1 MLTAILSHP
10 IRFGVILVVLTVV
23 VYFVAGP
30 GSLALRTALLVPHI
44 LPSAPVRPLGWFTP
58 TPVVETV
65 QINWSTG
72 SAMADLYR
80 PNDDRVH
87 GAMIIYLGVLPAGRE
102 DPRLVR
108 LGDGFA
114 RIGIVTLIPESP
126 NLKAGKISEEEIE
139 ELIAA
144 FDLLSELEYVDPDRV
159 GVAGFCIGASMAML
173 AAQDERIRD
182 RIAFINNFDGYLNL
196 EEFVVSIA
204 TRSIR
209 PEPPTA
215 EEQREPWEPAPN
227 VTRILV
233 DHLVA
238 TLGAEKDRELTLSLL
253 DAGSATQE
261 QISELTP
268 NAQTILRIMWA
279 EDAAEARKLLSDL
292 PPDARALME
301 RLSPDTN
308 LDRLKTKMFIMHD
321 RNDTTVPFVESRRLA
336 RALDELG
343 RPSVYTEFDLF
354 KHVDPVQPLEPTKM
368 VGEISRLFWHI
379 YSFLGVI
386 A

>member
-1 MLTAILSHP
+1 MLGAILAHP
-10 IRFGVILVVLTVV
+10 VRSAVILVVLAVV
-23 VYFVAGP
+23 VYFGVGP
-30 GSLALRTALLVPHI
+30 GNLALRTALLVPHI
-44 LPSAPVRPLGWFTP
+44 FPSAPARPLAWFTP
-58 TPVVETV
+58 APVVETV
-65 QINWSTG
+65 EIKWATG
-72 SAMADLYR
+72 TALADLYR
-80 PNDDRVH
+80 PNDGNVH
-87 GAMIIYLGVLPAGRE
+87 GAMIIYLGVLPAGRD

-126 NLKAGKISEEEIE
+126 HLKAGKISEEEVE

-159 GVAGFCIGASMAML
+159 GVAGFCIGASMAMI

-182 RIAFINNFDGYLNL
+182 RIAFINNFDGYLNM
-196 EEFVVSIA
+196 EEYVLSIA
-204 TRSIR
+204 TRSIK
-209 PEPPTA
+209 PEPA
-215 EEQREPWEPAPN
+215 SSDGQRDPWEPAPN

-238 TLGAEKDRELTLSLL
+238 TLATENDRELTLGLL
-253 DAGSATQE
+253 DAGSATPDE
-261 QISELTP
+261 IAELSP
-268 NAQTILRIMWA
+268 NAQTILKIMWA
-279 EDAAEARKLLSDL
+279 EDATEARSILANL
-292 PPDARALME
+292 PPDARELME

-308 LDRLKTKMFIMHD
+308 LDQLKTEMFIMHD
-321 RNDTTVPFVESRRLA
+321 RNDTTVPYVESRRLA
-336 RALDELG
+336 RALGELG

-379 YSFLGVI
+379 YSFIGVI

>member
-10 IRFGVILVVLTVV
+10 IRISVILVVLTVL
-23 VYFVAGP
+23 VYFLAGP
-30 GSLALRTALLVPHI
+30 GNLALRTALLVPHI
-44 LPSAPVRPLGWFTP
+44 LPSAPIRPLGMFTAR
-58 TPVVETV
+58 PVVETV

-144 FDLLSELEYVDPDRV
+144 FDLLSELEYVDPQRI

-173 AAQDERIRD
+173 AAQDERISD

-238 TLGAEKDRELTLSLL
+238 TLGAEKDRELTLRLL

-308 LDRLKTKMFIMHD
+308 LDRLKTQMFIMHD

-336 RALDELG
+336 RALGELG
-343 RPSVYTEFDLF
+343 RPPVYTEFDLF

-368 VGEISRLFWHI
+368 VGELSRLYWHI
-379 YSFLGVI
+379 YSFLGVV

>member
-1 MLTAILSHP
+1 MLGAILAHP
-10 IRFGVILVVLTVV
+10 IRFAVILVVLTVV

-44 LPSAPVRPLGWFTP
+44 LPTAPARPLAWFTP
-58 TPVVETV
+58 APVVETV
-65 QINWSTG
+65 EIEWPTG
-72 SAMADLYR
+72 TALADLYR
-80 PNDDRVH
+80 PNDDKVH
-87 GAMIIYLGVLPAGRE
+87 GAMIIYLGVLPAGRQ

-126 NLKAGKISEEEIE
+126 SLKAGKISEEEIE
-139 ELIAA
+139 EIIAA
-144 FDLLSELEYVDPDRV
+144 FDLLSELDYVDPDRV

-196 EEFVVSIA
+196 EEYVLSIA
-204 TRSIR
+204 TRSIK
-209 PEPPTA
+209 PEPA
-215 EEQREPWEPAPN
+215 SAGEERATWDPAPN

-238 TLGAEKDRELTLSLL
+238 TLATEQDRELTLSLL
-253 DAGSATQE
+253 DAGSATPE
-261 QISELTP
+261 QVSKLSP
-268 NAQTILRIMWA
+268 NAQTILKIMWA
-279 EDAAEARKLLSDL
+279 EDAVEARKILSDL
-292 PPDARALME
+292 PPEARELME
-301 RLSPDTN
+301 RLSPDKN
-308 LDRLKTKMFIMHD
+308 LDQLTTKMFIMHD
-321 RNDTTVPFVESRRLA
+321 RNDTTVPYVESRRLA
-336 RALDELG
+336 RALDEMG

-368 VGEISRLFWHI
+368 AGEIGRLFWHI
-379 YSFLGVI
+379 YSFIGVI

>member
-10 IRFGVILVVLTVV
+10 IRISVILVVLTVL
-23 VYFVAGP
+23 VYFLAGP
-30 GSLALRTALLVPHI
+30 GNLALRTALLVPHI
-44 LPSAPVRPLGWFTP
+44 LPSAPIRPLGMFTAR
-58 TPVVETV
+58 PVVETV
-65 QINWSTG
+65 QINWATG

-144 FDLLSELEYVDPDRV
+144 FDLLSELEYVDPQRI

-173 AAQDERIRD
+173 AAQDERISD

-279 EDAAEARKLLSDL
+279 DDAAEARKLLSDL

-308 LDRLKTKMFIMHD
+308 LDRLRTQMFIMHD

-343 RPSVYTEFDLF
+343 RPAVYTEFDLF

-368 VGEISRLFWHI
+368 VG
-379 YSFLGVI
+379 
-386 A
+386 